1 MTPFISIITVN
12 YNSTVVTCELLSSI
26 LQLKYPYFEVIVV
39 DNHSTE
45 NPSNKFSSIL
55 PAVKVVLSNKNL
67 GFAGGNNLGIRHA
80 AGEYLLF
87 VNNDTELT
95 PNMIEGMLE
104 VFDKYQD
111 AGVVSPKF
119 HYYFHPNLI
128 EYAGYQAVNIFNGRN
143 NMIGCKEKDLGQ
155 YDELKQTHYAH
166 GGAMMVPA
174 KVIREVGLMPE
185 IYFLYYEEFDWCE
198 QIKRHGYKIYYQ
210 YKSLIYHKESMT
222 TGKKS
227 VLKTFYITRNRILFM
242 RRNMQWASFA
252 VFITYLSLITIPKNT
267 VSFLVKKETDHLK
280 AFWRGVIWN
289 LTNFKIN
296 TN

>member
-12 YNSTVVTCELLSSI
+12 YNSTAVTCELLSSI
-26 LQLKYPYFEVIVV
+26 LQLKYPHFEVIVV

-55 PAVKVVLSNKNL
+55 PAVKIVLSNKNL

-80 AGEYLLF
+80 TGEYLLF

-119 HYYFHPNLI
+119 HYYFHPDLI

-143 NMIGCKEKDLGQ
+143 NMIGCKEKDIGQ

-174 KVIREVGLMPE
+174 KVIKEVGLMPE

-289 LTNFKIN
+289 LINFKIN